1 MTADSWTL
9 SPSPDEDDSLSLVK
23 DNSHNSSFELAGSM
37 ITCYQ
42 PVSHQR
48 STGRGVP
55 NSSIFRSP
63 SPCLFRPSFLSS
75 ASKVRKTLFP
85 KVGSRAPWGSKAIN
99 YLPGVVIIHP
109 KVTFHQNSFFC
120 FFLQSS
126 GTLSNP
132 FLCLPVED
140 SQDLYAP
147 SSPSADSGPLGAAAL
162 VPGGDSQG
170 RFSLEDDAHS
180 QLLDADGFL
189 NVGPRRGAPPSHKRQ
204 LILDSLDENAMDANM
219 GELLGLCSGVFSS
232 EDNGSSQD
240 RVLGSTQEDEMLG
253 LCSGAFPQTQAGEE
267 KTESH
272 ERKEEEEEDQDKES
286 ESDVDQ
292 LLGLCSGKFPSSG
305 ESLENG
311 PTFCN

>member
-109 KVTFHQNSFFC
+109 KVTFHLFTKTLFFFVFSFRV
-120 FFLQSS
+120 LE
-126 GTLSNP
+126 LSRT
-132 FLCLPVED
+132 
-140 SQDLYAP
+140 P
-147 SSPSADSGPLGAAAL
+147 SSASLWKIPRIFTPLHPLVLTRVPWVLQPWSQEETPRVASPWRTTPIPSYWTPTASLTWGLVVVLPPPTNDS
-162 VPGGDSQG
+162 
-170 RFSLEDDAHS
+170 
-180 QLLDADGFL
+180 
-189 NVGPRRGAPPSHKRQ
+189 
-204 LILDSLDENAMDANM
+204 
-219 GELLGLCSGVFSS
+219 
-232 EDNGSSQD
+232 
-240 RVLGSTQEDEMLG
+240 
-253 LCSGAFPQTQAGEE
+253 
-267 KTESH
+267 
-272 ERKEEEEEDQDKES
+272 
-286 ESDVDQ
+286 
-292 LLGLCSGKFPSSG
+292 
-305 ESLENG
+305 
-311 PTFCN
+311 